1 MRIVKVTVKMQALI
15 KLKKEHKS
23 ESDISVL
30 LRKSRKYF
38 IKKVTKANGIAF
50 LKMLF
55 EIRLLPIV
63 IK

>member
-1 MRIVKVTVKMQALI
+1 MKIVKVTVKMQALI

-38 IKKVTKANGIAF
+38 IKR
-50 LKMLF
+50 LPRLMELLF
-55 EIRLLPIV
+55 
-63 IK
+63 